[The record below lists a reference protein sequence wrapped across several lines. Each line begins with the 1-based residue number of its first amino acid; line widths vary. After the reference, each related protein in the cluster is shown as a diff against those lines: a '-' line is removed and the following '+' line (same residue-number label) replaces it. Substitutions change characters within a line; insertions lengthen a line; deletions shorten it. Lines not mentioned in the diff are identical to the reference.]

1 MGLRWSI
8 AGAEGPDGSFFFDPS
23 ILEKLGTHRVTD
35 TVQLRRIQI
44 VKGIGFAAVLFTL
57 ASSVCVAAPAAA
69 VSGIVRDSQGVAQ
82 MGAMVQVFAAGSA
95 SVGTA
100 FTDLYGRYKIANLV
114 PGRYQIKATAAL
126 YVPAMRANLFLA
138 TGARATVNLTLTM
151 LSDPAAWIPA
161 ERRKPDEPG
170 DDWTWTLRSAANR
183 PILRMMDNGEV
194 VLVSSSAAEGTRPT
208 SSVAREAMMS
218 GDGGFGGGGA
228 HNVFSLDRV
237 TTDGSDV
244 VLRTDFATARTPYG
258 RGPSMDLD
266 AGYERR
272 VAFAGASRMVVSY
285 TSHPELM
292 NADGTLGVQMSRM
305 ANAQK
310 MRLGD
315 MADIEAGG
323 TVYAVHT
330 TGGYALASQ
339 PFLRV
344 TVHPGTVWAVKYR
357 MATSRD
363 LQGFDGL
370 DTVESAVPMAAV
382 TNGKLSTES
391 GRHQE
396 IGVSRKFGKGVVQ
409 AAIYQDTI
417 NRSVIA
423 GTGVM
428 GAADMLPGGGSSSVV
443 VDTVT
448 DNFQFLSKGY
458 TTRGVSLMVSQ
469 PLTSSLW
476 AAFEYQNGA
485 GLSTQSAIAV
495 SLPELSAGLHAQ
507 QAEAVTAALK
517 GQVLRSGTKLRAAY
531 RWQPRRMLTPVGSY
545 EAFSDQAFLGLY
557 VRQSVH
563 CGSFLP
569 PGLEAT
575 VDVTNLL
582 AEGYQPFLSADGR
595 TLFLAQSPRTIQ
607 GGLSFTF

>member
-1 MGLRWSI
+1 
-8 AGAEGPDGSFFFDPS
+8 
-23 ILEKLGTHRVTD
+23 
-35 TVQLRRIQI
+35 
-44 VKGIGFAAVLFTL
+44 
-57 ASSVCVAAPAAA
+57 
-69 VSGIVRDSQGVAQ
+69 
-82 MGAMVQVFAAGSA
+82 
-95 SVGTA
+95 
-100 FTDLYGRYKIANLV
+100 
-114 PGRYQIKATAAL
+114 
-126 YVPAMRANLFLA
+126 
-138 TGARATVNLTLTM
+138 
-151 LSDPAAWIPA
+151 
-161 ERRKPDEPG
+161 
-170 DDWTWTLRSAANR
+170 
-183 PILRMMDNGEV
+183 
-194 VLVSSSAAEGTRPT
+194 
-208 SSVAREAMMS
+208 MMS

-237 TTDGSDV
+237 SSDGSDV
-244 VLRTDFATARTPYG
+244 LLRADFATARTPYG

-272 VAFAGASRMVVSY
+272 TAFAGASRLVVSY
-285 TSHPELM
+285 ASHPELM
-292 NADGTLGVQMSRM
+292 NADGTLGVQMTRM

-310 MRLGD
+310 MHLGD
-315 MADIEAGG
+315 MVDVEAGG

-330 TGGYALASQ
+330 TGYALASQ
-339 PFLRV
+339 PFVRV
-344 TVHPGTVWAVKYR
+344 TVHPGEVWAVRYR

-370 DTVESAVPMAAV
+370 DSIGSATPMTAV
-382 TNGKLSTES
+382 SNGKLVTEG

-396 IGVSRKFGKGVVQ
+396 IAVSRKLGKGVVQ
-409 AAIYQDTI
+409 AAVYQDTI
-417 NRSVIA
+417 HRSVIA

-428 GAADMLPGGGSSSVV
+428 GTADMLPGGGSSTVV

-458 TTRGVSLMVSQ
+458 TTRGVSLMLSQ

-476 AAFEYQNGA
+476 AAVEYQNGA
-485 GLSTQSAIAV
+485 GLSTRDAIAV
-495 SLPELSAGLHAQ
+495 SLPEVSAGLHPEA
-507 QAEAVTAALK
+507 AEAVTAALK
-517 GQVLRSGTKLRAAY
+517 GRVVRSGTKLRVAY
-531 RWQPRRMLTPVGSY
+531 RWQPRRMVTPVGSY
-545 EAFSDQAFLGLY
+545 EAFSDQAFLGFY